1 MKKILIATKNPHKQ
15 KKLSEIV
22 SNYFEPK
29 IKNNLEEVEEHGNSF
44 LKIAKNKAIDYSKK
58 YNCLSISSDGGALF
72 PTIPEWEPTKTKRF
86 ANTDKERIKKLIKM
100 MEKKDDK
107 TVEWHEAIAMAEN
120 GKLIFSAKAKAMD
133 GIIDKKF
140 NPNFYKKGIWLCS
153 ITSFPQF
160 ENKNFFELNKEETE
174 ATENSWSKL
183 KKKFNNFMII
193 KNR

>member
-22 SNYFEPK
+22 GSHFKAE
-29 IKNNLEEVEEHGNSF
+29 IKNDLKEIEEHGDNF
-44 LKIAKNKAIDYSKK
+44 LEIAQNKAIDYSKK
-58 YNCLSISSDGGALF
+58 YNCLSISTDGGARF
-72 PTIPEWEPTKTKRF
+72 PALPEWEPTKTKRF
-86 ANTDKERIKKLIKM
+86 ADTDKKRIEKLIKM
-100 MEKKDDK
+100 MKNKNNR
-107 TVEWHEAIAMAEN
+107 TVEWHEVIAMAEN

-133 GIIDKKF
+133 GVINKKF
-140 NPNFYKKGIWLCS
+140 NKKFYKKGIWLCS

-160 ENKNFFELNKEETE
+160 KNKNFFELSKEEMK

-183 KKKFNNFMII
+183 KEEFNNFMTI